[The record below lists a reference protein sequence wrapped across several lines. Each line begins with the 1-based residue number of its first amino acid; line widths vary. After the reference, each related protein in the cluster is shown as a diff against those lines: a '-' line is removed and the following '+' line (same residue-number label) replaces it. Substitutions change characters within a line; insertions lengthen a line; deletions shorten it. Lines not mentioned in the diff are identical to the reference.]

1 MSVLAEN
8 LALIEA
14 MEAQQDWAA
23 LEEFLPTAY
32 AQRAGNALLEP
43 FCDRAAGLANAAR
56 GRSHAA
62 RECLSRSLA
71 GFERM
76 AIPFEAARARA
87 AAERVGR

>member
-43 FCDRAAGLANAAR
+43 FCDRARVSRTRPAADPTPRVNA
-56 GRSHAA
+56 
-62 RECLSRSLA
+62 
-71 GFERM
+71 
-76 AIPFEAARARA
+76 
-87 AAERVGR
+87 